1 MCGIMGIHFKNPR
14 DMGLSHD
21 QLECLVDELLLGIE
35 PRGTHAT
42 GLLVV
47 DRKNKPFLEKADVK
61 ASTFVKFRTTLPKRV
76 RTILGHTRFATQGE
90 PHILENNHPIQYN
103 SCYAIHNGHINND
116 SELFA
121 EYDLDRIAQ
130 VDSEIIPALF
140 DKFGLD
146 KAHLALQELD
156 GGYATAVVDP
166 ERFPGVTVLAKGWA
180 SPVEYVETKYALVWA
195 STQSALSDA
204 CYVAMGFRPKANR
217 IQHLD
222 PGELLYA
229 DGDSIE
235 KLTFKPLAKTYRTT
249 TYTSSWSGGGY
260 SGTRSYNTDE
270 LYIKCKACGHSR
282 VHHGSGTDYD
292 GACHL
297 TEANDS
303 TQFTCRCI
311 EFVKP
316 INETPQGVEF
326 CDDCGREFA
335 IGQLIKANNGKNYY
349 CKWCLPESEGPTAT
363 ELRGR
368 AEAVLNRMNEVSA
381 EFNVEPWDVLVEDT
395 RYEEIH
401 AHVCQMAAAKTYMS
415 PAFIDWLMAKADK
428 DVIAGDSSGYLAKCH
443 GEAKAAYDK
452 AEEDLRWEV
461 VDLEIAQYTD
471 QSCEARQEREEAE
484 YSDGTVFVAEAD
496 GTVVSL
502 EEYRDA
508 QLKAEDAEFEEVE
521 A

>member
-21 QLECLVDELLLGIE
+21 QLECIVDELLLGIE

-121 EYDLDRIAQ
+121 EHSLDRIAQ

-140 DKFGLD
+140 DKYGLD

-204 CYVAMGFRPKANR
+204 CYVAMGFRPKPNR

-229 DGDSIE
+229 DGDKIE
-235 KLTFKPLAKTYRTT
+235 KLTFKPKAKVYKTT

-260 SGTRSYNTDE
+260 YRSPTTDE
-270 LYIKCKACGHSR
+270 MYTKCKSCGHSR
-282 VHHGSGTDYD
+282 IHHGSGTDYD

-311 EFVKP
+311 GFVQP
-316 INETPQGVEF
+316 VSETPVGVEF

-335 IGQLIKANNGKNYY
+335 MGQLIKVDNGKHFY
-349 CKWCLPESEGPTAT
+349 CKWCLPEVNGPTAT

-368 AEAVLNRMNEVSA
+368 AEAVMNRMNEVAA
-381 EFNVEPWDVLVEDT
+381 EFNVEPWDQLVEDT

-401 AHVCQMAAAKTYMS
+401 AHVCQMAAAKTHMS
-415 PAFIDWLMAKADK
+415 AAFVDWLMAKADK

-443 GEAKAAYDK
+443 GEAKLAYDK
-452 AEEDLRWEV
+452 AEEELRWEV

-471 QSCEARQEREEAE
+471 QSCEARAEEQERAE
-484 YSDGTVFVAEAD
+484 YEDGTVFVAEAD

-502 EEYRDA
+502 EEYRA
-508 QLKAEDAEFEEVE
+508 GQLAAEEAEEEVI